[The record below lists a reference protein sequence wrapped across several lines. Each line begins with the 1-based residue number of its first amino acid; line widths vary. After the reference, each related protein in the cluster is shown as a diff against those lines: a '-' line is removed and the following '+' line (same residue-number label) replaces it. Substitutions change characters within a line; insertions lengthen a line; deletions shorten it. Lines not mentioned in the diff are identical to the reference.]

1 MDRCHNGL
9 RVSSTAGIPW
19 LAQQAALAYSRIAD
33 TFEGVGPA
41 SAALATWFL
50 LPTLDALVA
59 TSMSVYWRD
68 FA

>member
-9 RVSSTAGIPW
+9 RVSSTASIPW
-19 LAQQAALAYSRIAD
+19 LAQKAALAYSRIAD
-33 TFEGVGPA
+33 TYEGVGPA
-41 SAALATWFL
+41 SAALATWFS

-59 TSMSVYWRD
+59 TSMSVYWRE